1 MVRTEALVVGSGPG
15 GYVAAIR
22 LGQLGVQTTLVE
34 KDRLGGICLNVGC
47 IPSKA
52 LIRLARLKKRIESS
66 QALGIETTGLR
77 VDMKKVQAFKSRVV
91 DRLVEGVEFL
101 CKANKVKVVK
111 GRAQFR
117 GPHTIDVQAGNARET
132 YEAKN
137 VIIAT
142 GSRSFEIPGFPFD
155 GKHIISST
163 ETLELTEVP
172 RDFVVIGG
180 GVTGLEIGT
189 MYAQFGSRVTIIEL
203 LDQLLPG
210 MDPEL
215 VRVLERALRK
225 LGVTSH
231 VKAKAKTYKNGKVIV
246 ELSDGKEIAVEA
258 DKVLVSVGRKP
269 NSDQIGL
276 ETTGVAVDEL
286 GFIKVDKRQK
296 TNVEGIYAI
305 GDVTGPPLLAHKGSK
320 EGIIAAE
327 VIAGLK
333 SVADFRAI
341 ANVAYTDP
349 EIATVGMNEAQ
360 AKAAGYDPIV
370 GKFPFT
376 ALGRAV
382 LAGETDGFVK
392 IVADRQS
399 QAVLGVHIVG
409 SEVADMISEGALAIE
424 MGATLEDIG
433 FTIHPHPTLPE
444 ALMEAAE
451 AATGKAIHIART

>member
-1 MVRTEALVVGSGPG
+1 MVVGSGPG